1 VWEGGIKVADTKT
14 EKILY
19 IGTHGG
25 EDPERASLPFVLANA
40 AIAMDVEAVVV
51 LQGAAVFLAKKGYLQ
66 HVHAAGFSPLKE
78 LLEIFLELGGRLL
91 VCIPCIQER
100 QIDES
105 DLIENAVPTAGG
117 NLTLEILSANA
128 TLVY

>member
-1 VWEGGIKVADTKT
+1 MADAET

-19 IGTHGG
+19 IATHGG

-40 AIAMDVEAVVV
+40 AIAMDVEAAVV
-51 LQGAAVFLAKKGYLQ
+51 LQGAAVFLAKKGYLK

-78 LLEIFLELGGRLL
+78 LIDLFLELGGRLL

-100 QIDES
+100 KIDES
-105 DLIENAVPTAGG
+105 DLIESAVPTAGG